1 MSPDFR
7 GRSFFIRTFGCQ
19 MNENDSE
26 KIAGVLIGA
35 GARPAAS
42 EEEADVLIVN
52 TCAVRAKSNDKMA
65 SYLGRVRLLKARRPM
80 LVGVAGCVA
89 QVERGRLMSKRSV
102 VDFVVGPDG
111 YLRLPETLAAAAAG
125 PVVDVE
131 SSPAWQEAPPG
142 LFARGNPWSGF
153 VTIMEGCD
161 NFCSYCIVPLARGR
175 EKYRPLV
182 SVLAEVGDLARRGY
196 REVQLLGQNVNS
208 YRDPDSGVGFARL
221 LQEVARIQGPDWIR
235 FLTSHPRS
243 FGPELIEAMAA
254 SPRIC
259 RQLHLPLQS
268 GSTSVLARMNR
279 GYSRRDYLGLVKRLR
294 ERMPDL
300 CLSTDIIVGF
310 PGETEAE
317 FGETLAI
324 LEEVRFAYIFSFR
337 YSPRPGTAASSG
349 PDDVPLD
356 VKRRRLIEVQD
367 LQKRL
372 QTDFHRSLV
381 GGRLR
386 VLAAGPGRRDPAAF
400 SGRTEGGQVV
410 NFRAEGDVSGQFLE
424 VEITGCGAYSL
435 RGVPVVPDE

>member
-26 KIAGVLIGA
+26 KIAGVLIEA
-35 GARPAAS
+35 GAHPAAR

-52 TCAVRAKSNDKMA
+52 TCAVRAKSEDKMA
-65 SYLGRVRLLKARRPM
+65 SYLGRLRLLKARRPM
-80 LVGVAGCVA
+80 LVGVVGCVA
-89 QVERGRLMSKRSV
+89 QVERERLMSKRSC

-111 YLRLPETLAAAAAG
+111 YLRLPAILAAAAAG
-125 PVVDVE
+125 SVVDVE
-131 SSPAWQEAPPG
+131 RSAEWQEAPSS
-142 LFARGNPWSGF
+142 LLARSNPWSGF

-175 EKYRPLV
+175 EKYRPLA
-182 SVLAEVGDLARRGY
+182 SVRTEVGDLARRGY
-196 REVQLLGQNVNS
+196 REIQLLGQNVNS
-208 YRDPDSGVGFARL
+208 YRDPVTGAAFARL
-221 LQEVARIQGPDWIR
+221 LEEVARIQGPEWIR
-235 FLTSHPRS
+235 FLTSHPKS
-243 FGPELIEAMAA
+243 FGPVLIEAMAS

-279 GYSRRDYLGLVKRLR
+279 GYSREDYLGLVERLR
-294 ERMPDL
+294 GRMPDL

-310 PGETEAE
+310 PGETEGE
-317 FGETLAI
+317 FRETLTALERIGFTAI
-324 LEEVRFAYIFSFR
+324 YSFR
-337 YSPRPGTAASSG
+337 YSPRPGTAAARG
-349 PDDVPLD
+349 PDDVPLE

-372 QTDFHRSLV
+372 QIDFHRSLV
-381 GGRLR
+381 GRRLR
-386 VLAAGPGRRDPAAF
+386 VLATGPGRRDRAAF

-410 NFRAEGDVSGQFLE
+410 NFRAESDVSGRFLDM
-424 VEITGCGAYSL
+424 EITGYGAYSL
-435 RGVPVVPDE
+435 RGNLVVTDK